1 MSALLAAGSASA
13 ATVRGSSRASY
24 YPVLDT
30 DLLQSAVSSTID
42 KLTINTAENNANSHG
57 TLATLTDG
65 TFGGVGAKGGLCIA
79 GGSLTYILDT
89 KVNKTGY
96 TYRRLHGNVS

>member
-1 MSALLAAGSASA
+1 MASLAVLGS
-13 ATVRGSSRASY
+13 
-24 YPVLDT
+24 
-30 DLLQSAVSSTID
+30 
-42 KLTINTAENNANSHG
+42 N
-57 TLATLTDG
+57 
-65 TFGGVGAKGGLCIA
+65 GGLCIA